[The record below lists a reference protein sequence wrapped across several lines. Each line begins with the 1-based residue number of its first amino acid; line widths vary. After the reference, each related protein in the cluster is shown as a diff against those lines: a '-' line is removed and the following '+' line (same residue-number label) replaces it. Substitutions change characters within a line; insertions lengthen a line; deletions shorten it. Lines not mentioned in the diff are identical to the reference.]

1 MPPVPHL
8 PAFVPYPTARHLP
21 IGATALA
28 QKLQARG
35 RVVLPLHRRGQDL
48 GFVVPLPSARRM
60 PPDAATRW
68 RDGEAVF
75 LPGILGKGPRRH
87 AAQIE
92 ATLRMFDRCRRGAR
106 FLDEVERRLRDDND
120 LRYAGST
127 VDKSDPREI
136 ERVFI
141 DAEPDGQVV
150 ATDLWAKLTWIAN
163 DQSDPSL
170 RIRFSHGKEQI
181 EEWMCGTNL
190 SAGWVDI
197 LAFRMFP
204 ECMAVLRCKPLLQ
217 RLGQLLQ
224 RPYRLSERIVYN
236 NAPDG
241 GAVFHHDA
249 EPGQLGVVF
258 SQLEGQTAWLALSKR
273 RLADLLVRR
282 GAAKT
287 PLQAMARLDGGDD
300 RPLWRLLNRDAEFTG
315 HLAARGAL
323 FALQPGDAI
332 LLPSHGIDDVTWHS
346 VIALGERPSLA
357 HSYGIFPRRP
367 DYPVAPGTTPG

>member
-21 IGATALA
+21 TGARALVH
-28 QKLQARG
+28 KLRARG
-35 RVVLPLHRRGQDL
+35 HAVLPLHRRGQDL
-48 GFVVPLPSARRM
+48 GFIVPLPSARRM
-60 PPDAATRW
+60 PRDAATRW

-75 LPGILGKGPRRH
+75 LPGILGHGPRRH
-87 AAQIE
+87 AAAIE
-92 ATLRMFDRCRRGAR
+92 ETLRMFDRCRRGAR

-127 VDKSDPREI
+127 VDQSDPREI

-141 DAEPDGQVV
+141 DAEPDGEVV

-181 EEWMCGTNL
+181 EEWMSGTDR

-217 RLGQLLQ
+217 LLGRLLQ

-249 EPGQLGVVF
+249 EPGQLGVAF

-273 RLADLLVRR
+273 RLAELLVRR

-287 PLQAMARLDGGDD
+287 PMQAMARLDAGDD
-300 RPLWRLLNRDAEFTG
+300 RGLWKLLNRDAEFTG

-323 FALQPGDAI
+323 FALQQGDAI
-332 LLPSHGIDDVTWHS
+332 LLPSHGIDDVAWHS
-346 VIALGERPSLA
+346 VIALGQRPSLA
-357 HSYGIFPRRP
+357 HSYGIFPRQP